1 MNIILIVMLVF
12 LLFSVLKSVIG
23 PTFWDRMLG
32 MNLIS
37 TKVVLII
44 IIFASSLGLE
54 YLLDFAIIYALTGFI
69 CTIFISSFI
78 AERIK
83 AKKNEGEEDKK

>member
-1 MNIILIVMLVF
+1 MNAMLIIMIVF
-12 LLFSVLKSVIG
+12 LLCSVIKSVIG

-37 TKVVLII
+37 TKVILVI
-44 IIFASSLGLE
+44 IIFASSMDIA

-69 CTIFISSFI
+69 CTIFTATFI

-83 AKKNEGEEDKK
+83 QGRGKK